1 MVNATKKW
9 IFLKASSII
18 LIPLMLWFII
28 NLVSIYEKDYIDIV
42 SFFTT
47 QPSKFLTSL
56 LIIVAFFYSS
66 LNISE
71 IFEDYIHD
79 KNLKNT
85 ANKTMYALSVI
96 IPFLTIIVI
105 FNLNI

>member
-9 IFLKASSII
+9 IFLKVSSVI
-18 LIPLMLWFII
+18 LIPLMVWFII

-42 SFFTT
+42 SFFST

-79 KNLKNT
+79 ENLKNI

>member
-28 NLVSIYEKDYIDIV
+28 NLVSIYEKDYVDIV
-42 SFFTT
+42 SFFST

-66 LNISE
+66 LSISE
-71 IFEDYIHD
+71 IFEDYITND
-79 KNLKNT
+79 KIKNV
-85 ANKTMYALSVI
+85 ANRLLYGSAVVI
-96 IPFLTIIVI
+96 PLITIILI
-105 FNLNI
+105 SRL

>member
-9 IFLKASSII
+9 IFLKVSSVI

-42 SFFTT
+42 SFFSA

-56 LIIVAFFYSS
+56 LMIVAFFYSS
-66 LNISE
+66 LSISE

-79 KNLKNT
+79 EKIKNVASK
-85 ANKTMYALSVI
+85 ALYTFATIVPLI
-96 IPFLTIIVI
+96 TIIGI
-105 FNLNI
+105 FILSL